1 MLNLD
6 ASTQAMLLAGLSL
19 LWKIMATAGIVVVT
33 GRLARSAGPVLT
45 SVLVALPVNAA
56 PGMFFVAL
64 ALDADFVTEG
74 VLYSMAGAGPVLVYL
89 TVFVQAARLRNFYLA
104 LPIGLVG
111 WIFAAWLI
119 AGLQLNVVSALL
131 CVASGVIFAM
141 LFNRRLPGDL
151 KTVPVA
157 AGWRYLLIRGGVA
170 GILIVAIA
178 TVAGDIGPVAA
189 GLLLSF
195 PTTLSTTGWMLNGH
209 YGLGFVAATY
219 SSARK
224 ALSLYVLFCLILL
237 GFITVLPGPLAVVA
251 AFAVVA
257 MIGAVFAVLFVRIR
271 ARGLV

>member
-1 MLNLD
+1 VLNLD
-6 ASTQAMLLAGLSL
+6 ASTQAMLLAVLSL
-19 LWKIMATAGIVVVT
+19 LWKIIAAAGIVVVT

-64 ALDADFVTEG
+64 ALDADFVAEG

-89 TVFVQAARLRNFYLA
+89 TVFVQATRFRNFYLA
-104 LPIGLVG
+104 LPIGLAG

-131 CVASGVIFAM
+131 CVASGVIFAII
-141 LFNRRLPGDL
+141 FNRRLPGGL
-151 KTVPVA
+151 EIVPVA
-157 AGWRYLLIRGGVA
+157 AGWRYLLIRGGIA
-170 GILIVAIA
+170 GGLIVTIA
-178 TVAGDIGPVAA
+178 TVAGDIGPVVA

-209 YGLGFVAATY
+209 YGLSFVTATY

-257 MIGAVFAVLFVRIR
+257 AIGAVFAVLFVRIR
-271 ARGLV
+271 ARALV

>member
-1 MLNLD
+1 MLNFD
-6 ASTQAMLLAGLSL
+6 ASMQAMLLAGLSL
-19 LWKIMATAGIVVVT
+19 SWKIFATAGIVIAT

-104 LPIGLVG
+104 LPIGLAG

-119 AGLQLNVVSALL
+119 AGLQLDVTSALV
-131 CVASGVIFAM
+131 CVAAGVVFAM

-151 KTVPVA
+151 KIVPVT

-170 GILIVAIA
+170 GVLIVTIA

-209 YGLGFVAATY
+209 FGLDFVAATY

-257 MIGAVFAVLFVRIR
+257 TIGAVFAVLFVRIR
-271 ARGLV
+271 MRASV

>member
-1 MLNLD
+1 VLNLD

-64 ALDADFVTEG
+64 ALDVDFVTEG

>member
-64 ALDADFVTEG
+64 ALDVDFVTEG

-257 MIGAVFAVLFVRIR
+257 MIGAVFTVLFVRIR

>member
-64 ALDADFVTEG
+64 ALDVDFVTEG

>member
-64 ALDADFVTEG
+64 ALDVDFVTEG

-104 LPIGLVG
+104 LPIGLAG

-195 PTTLSTTGWMLNGH
+195 PTTMSITGWVLNGH
-209 YGLGFVAATY
+209 YGLDFVAATY